1 MGRAL
6 RVRGCEPRGV
16 TELRKE
22 LSGVADV
29 VDGDDAVNDGIE
41 RRRQETVHVESVF
54 VADRLAGVAEIMVER
69 KDDAAGALDEEARL
83 AQPQQGDMTR

>member
-41 RRRQETVHVESVF
+41 RRRQEMDQLGPEEL
-54 VADRLAGVAEIMVER
+54 REE
-69 KDDAAGALDEEARL
+69 GAARL
-83 AQPQQGDMTR
+83 LL